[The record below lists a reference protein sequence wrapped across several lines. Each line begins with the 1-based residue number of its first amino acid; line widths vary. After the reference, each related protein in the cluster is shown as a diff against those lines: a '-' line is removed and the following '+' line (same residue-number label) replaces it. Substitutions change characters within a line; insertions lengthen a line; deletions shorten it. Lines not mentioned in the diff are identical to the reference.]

1 MDRIHFGRLRT
12 RIALTVAVSAAA
24 ALVLVYALVVPSLAR
39 NLERSRIDRLERAA
53 AAQRLIFENYI
64 NNTGNPRDLRT
75 TAEAIGGRVSIY
87 LEIQDSPL
95 TLGSFQD
102 SVGGTPLAP
111 SVVHQAVK
119 TGVQQHGIATFAG
132 HRAALVADPLSV
144 NGKNY
149 AVLYAVPLEDVSS
162 AVRLVRSRELLGV
175 VVGLLL
181 ALALGLALA
190 EALARRLRNLQ
201 TGVER
206 IASGRFDEPVVDH
219 GADEIGDLARTFDQM
234 RRQLAQLDHSRS
246 EFISNAS
253 HELRT
258 PLTSL
263 GGYLE
268 LVDEGGLEP
277 EVRDEFLREM
287 RRQVDRLTKLAADL
301 LDLSRLDAGGT
312 AIAREPVDLAA
323 AVADVMHESDPVAR
337 RSGTVLDLEQAP
349 ALWALGDELRV
360 RQVVRAL
367 VDNALRHTPR
377 GTHVTVS
384 CQLEGERAVIRVWDD
399 GPGIPPGD
407 QEQVFERF
415 WRGPGAA
422 ASGSGLG
429 LAIARELASRMGG
442 SLTVRS
448 RPGSTVFV
456 LGLEAAPQPAAPE
469 AAPMRV

>member
-64 NNTGNPRDLRT
+64 KGTGSQRDLRT

-119 TGVQQHGIATFAG
+119 TGVQQHGIGGFAG
-132 HRAALVADPLSV
+132 HRAALVADPLTV

-181 ALALGLALA
+181 ALGLGLALA
-190 EALARRLRNLQ
+190 EALARRLRHLQ